1 MVTDDEQERRLVTD
15 RIACLDLAEP
25 AAPRKLPLTVA
36 ATRHGLKRA
45 QDVALAAVLLLL
57 LAAPLA
63 MIALAVRVEGPGPVL
78 FAQRRTGLHG
88 REFTM
93 LKFRTMHHRMADP
106 AASAQTRRG
115 DARVTAVGWLLRR
128 SSMDELPQLL
138 NVLRGDMA
146 LVGPRP
152 HATGMRVD
160 GRPVAQAAP
169 RYAARHLVR
178 PGLTG
183 LAQVRGQRGAAE
195 SRALLAARLAS
206 DLEYIDTWTLRGD
219 LLILLRTA
227 VSVARMRDAW

>member
-1 MVTDDEQERRLVTD
+1 MTD

-138 NVLRGDMA
+138 NVLRGEMGFI
-146 LVGPRP
+146 GPRP
-152 HATGMRVD
+152 ERPHFVEQLAELIPYYRERSRVK
-160 GRPVAQAAP
+160 
-169 RYAARHLVR
+169 

-183 LAQVRGQRGAAE
+183 WAQVNYPYGASVEDARAKLSYDLFYVQNRGVLLDLSILIATVRVILFQEGA
-195 SRALLAARLAS
+195 R
-206 DLEYIDTWTLRGD
+206 
-219 LLILLRTA
+219 
-227 VSVARMRDAW
+227 